1 MTTSADTIPGYTYGS
16 VPPSPVTRADLDLLL
31 DTLLWT
37 DDDKAALRL
46 AGEVLADQID
56 DVLDLWYG
64 YVGSKPH
71 LVASFAGRD
80 GQPDANYLA
89 AVRARFGQWIRDLT
103 TREFDETWL
112 AYQEEIGRR
121 HHESAKGRTD
131 GVESPATYVPL
142 RYMVAFIWPITATIR
157 DFLAKKGHSPADVDR
172 MHQAWFKAVT
182 LSTVLW
188 VRPYNERLW

>member
-182 LSTVLW
+182 LSTALW

>member
-1 MTTSADTIPGYTYGS
+1 MNISETIPGYAYGA
-16 VPPSPVTRADLDLLL
+16 VPPSPVTRQDLELLL
-31 DTLLWT
+31 DTLLWSEEDT
-37 DDDKAALRL
+37 RALRL

-71 LVASFAGRD
+71 LVATFAGPD
-80 GQPDANYLA
+80 GQPDSRYLA

-103 TREFDETWL
+103 SRDFDETWL

-121 HHESAKGRTD
+121 HHESAKNRTD
-131 GVESPATYVPL
+131 GIDSPATHVPL

-157 DFLAKKGHSPADVDR
+157 DFLAKKGHSQADVDR

-182 LSTVLW
+182 LSTALW

>member
-1 MTTSADTIPGYTYGS
+1 MKDSTTIPGYDYGS
-16 VPPSPVTRADLDLLL
+16 VPTSPVRRQDLDLLL
-31 DTLLWT
+31 DTLLWS
-37 DDDKAALRL
+37 DDDTKALRQ

-56 DVLDLWYG
+56 AVLDLWYG

-71 LVASFAGRD
+71 LLAMFQGPD
-80 GQPDANYLA
+80 GQPNAGYLD

-103 TREFDETWL
+103 TRDFDEAWL

-121 HHESAKGRTD
+121 HHDSKKNLTD
-131 GVESPATYVPL
+131 GVDSPARYVPL

-157 DFLAKKGHSPADVDR
+157 DFLAAKGHSAAEVDR
-172 MHQAWFKAVT
+172 MHTAWFKAVT